1 MRIAVAGGTG
11 TVGRL
16 VVEAVRERGHEAVV
30 LTRSSGVDL
39 MGGEGL
45 AAALDGADAVVDV
58 TSTRS
63 TSAAA
68 SARFFATVT
77 RHLLAA
83 ERAAGV
89 GHHVALSIIGAAGVD
104 KGYYAGKKAQEDL
117 VTAADVGWSLL
128 RTTQFHEFVTQ
139 VMARTSIGPVAVVP
153 TMRSQPVAAAEVGE
167 ALAEIALGAPRGL
180 DRDLGGPREE
190 NVADMARRYLAAT
203 AQRRRVLQVPL
214 PGAWGRAM
222 RDGSLLPGPDA
233 RARPSDV
240 RGVARRRGVPP
251 AMIAEFGVCGAPAH
265 RRHRIRRSPSC
276 PCPGRRLV
284 WRARG
289 WWTGVVSPEGPLA
302 RHAFCVC
309 LLATDQLSVDDRR
322 CRPAF

>member
-11 TVGRL
+11 TVGRF
-16 VVEAVRERGHEAVV
+16 VVRAVRERGHEAVV

-58 TSTRS
+58 TSTGS
-63 TSAAA
+63 A
-68 SARFFATVT
+68 SARESVRFFGTVT
-77 RHLLAA
+77 RNLLAV

-89 GHHVALSIIGAAGVD
+89 RHHVALSIVGAAAVA

-128 RTTQFHEFVTQ
+128 RTTQFHEFAAQ
-139 VMARTSIGPVAVVP
+139 VLARTSLGPVTVVP

-167 ALAEIALGAPRGL
+167 ALAEIALGAPRGIE
-180 DRDLGGPREE
+180 DELGGPREE

-203 AQRRRVLQVPL
+203 GQRRRVLQVPL
-214 PGAWGRAM
+214 PGAWGRSM

-233 RARPSDV
+233 R
-240 RGVARRRGVPP
+240 RGSQTFA
-251 AMIAEFGVCGAPAH
+251 AWLAE
-265 RRHRIRRSPSC
+265 
-276 PCPGRRLV
+276 
-284 WRARG
+284 RAR
-289 WWTGVVSPEGPLA
+289 A
-302 RHAFCVC
+302 A
-309 LLATDQLSVDDRR
+309 D
-322 CRPAF
+322 